1 VLWVATHTSHRDK
14 IRKGLKTRLDDLMQK
29 KKKELQHIKYNFL
42 TMISEDSAQ
51 DVTGYYF
58 IALMYFLKMSLPS

>member
-1 VLWVATHTSHRDK
+1 
-14 IRKGLKTRLDDLMQK
+14 MQK